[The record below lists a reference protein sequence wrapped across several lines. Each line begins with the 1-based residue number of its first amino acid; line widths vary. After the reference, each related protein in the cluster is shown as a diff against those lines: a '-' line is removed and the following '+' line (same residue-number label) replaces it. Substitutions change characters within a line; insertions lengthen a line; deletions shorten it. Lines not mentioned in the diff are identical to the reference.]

1 RLKGQSCPQRRNRPK
16 DTEQG
21 VWGMRVQ
28 GRSSWRHGASALALL
43 IGGAAP
49 LPITAQTA
57 PPPAA
62 ATAEGPQLEEILITA
77 DRKKSF
83 SANYVQAG
91 TFRNARQLDTPLT
104 VTVIPREVLDAQQA
118 TSLFDAVRN
127 SAGVTMSQVGPS
139 VASNLQARGIN
150 FEARSSYRL
159 NGSLPTVNLIDL
171 PLEDKERV
179 EVLKGVAAIYYG
191 FVPPSGIVNMTTKRP
206 TSSPINDVTLFGN
219 NFGTFGGHADVSRRF
234 MDDKVGIRVNAVEAN
249 LDYGI
254 DHVDGNR
261 RLYAV
266 AVDVDPFENFH
277 VKLDAEHI
285 HKKVSEVGIIRLT
298 ALTPAQVA
306 ARAPLV
312 LPPTPPNS
320 RNLGDRWMYTDA
332 DSNNFLAH
340 ADWKFLPN
348 WSLTLEA
355 GESYLNR
362 DRRFPV
368 FQNYNLVTGAGTTNV
383 TFTNKGEYRNVNY
396 RAEFAGAFETYVLQ
410 HELSF
415 GATRNVRKQY
425 VPVTSNINL
434 PQNLYNPI
442 EHAEVAMPAARVI
455 NNPQKIDDKGLYFFD
470 RMKYD
475 DWLEMVVGVRRSI
488 YSSVTAATGR
498 YSAAENSPTGGAV
511 IKLRPWLSFYGTYIE
526 GLEEGGTAPLTA
538 ANANQT
544 LPPALSS
551 QWEVG
556 VKADPIDR
564 MLLTLGRFSID
575 RSASFVNS
583 ANVFVQDGRTS
594 YEGFEFSATGEIN
607 EQWSVFATAM
617 VLDAKVGAT
626 QDLTLIGKR
635 PENTPRFASSLFVEY
650 RTPWVEGLSLSAGMF
665 HTGGRAVNAANQAF
679 IPGYETYDIG
689 ARYTTDIRSTEVTF
703 RFNLENLLD
712 KNYYAAT
719 GSSLLATGL
728 PRTAKFS
735 MTARF

>member
-1 RLKGQSCPQRRNRPK
+1 M
-16 DTEQG
+16 
-21 VWGMRVQ
+21 GMRDL
-28 GRSSWRHGASALALL
+28 GRANWARRSNLKHGASALALL
-43 IGGAAP
+43 FGGIAP
-49 LPITAQTA
+49 V
-57 PPPAA
+57 PAA
-62 ATAEGPQLEEILITA
+62 AQLAAADGPQLEEILITA

-104 VTVIPREVLDAQQA
+104 VTVIPREIIEAQQA
-118 TSLFDAVRN
+118 TNLFDAVRN

-206 TSSPINDVTLFGN
+206 TNSPINDLTLFGN
-219 NFGTFGGHADVSRRF
+219 NHGTIGGHADMSRRF
-234 MDDKVGIRVNAVEAN
+234 VDDKVGIRVNAVESG

-254 DHVDGNR
+254 DKVDGNR

-266 AVDVDPFENFH
+266 AIDVDPFENFH

-285 HKKVSEVGIIRLT
+285 HKKVSEVAIIRLPTLT
-298 ALTPAQVA
+298 AAQIA
-306 ARAPLV
+306 ARVPLV
-312 LPPTPPNS
+312 LPPTPSNS
-320 RNLGDRWMYTDA
+320 SNLGDKWMYTDA

-340 ADWKFLPN
+340 VDYKFLPN
-348 WSLTLEA
+348 WSVTLEA

-368 FQNYNLVTGAGTTNV
+368 FQNYNLATGAGTTNV

-396 RAEFAGAFETYVLQ
+396 RAEFAGAFQTWILE
-410 HELSF
+410 HEISF
-415 GATRNVRKQY
+415 GGTRNVRKQY
-425 VPVTSNINL
+425 VPVTNNATNL
-434 PQNLYNPI
+434 AQNLYAPI
-442 EHAEVAMPAARVI
+442 EHAEVVMPAARSI
-455 NNPQKIDDKGLYFFD
+455 TNPQKIDDKGLYVFD
-470 RMKYD
+470 RMKYS

-511 IKLRPWLSFYGTYIE
+511 IKVLPWLSFYGTYIE
-526 GLEEGGTAPLTA
+526 GLEEGGVAPLVA

-544 LPPALSS
+544 LPPALST

-556 VKADPIDR
+556 IKAEPIDKL
-564 MLLTLGRFSID
+564 LLTLGRFSID
-575 RSASFVNS
+575 RSASFLNS
-583 ANVFVQDGRTS
+583 SNVFVQDGRTT

-607 EQWSVFATAM
+607 AQFSVFATAM
-617 VLDAKVGAT
+617 ILDAKVGNT
-626 QDLTLIGKR
+626 SDLTLIGKR
-635 PENTPRFASSLFVEY
+635 PENTPRFAASLFAEY
-650 RTPWVEGLSLSAGMF
+650 RTPWVEGLSLTAGMF
-665 HTGGRAVNAANQAF
+665 HTGGRAVNAANQAY
-679 IPGYETYDIG
+679 IPGYQTYDIG
-689 ARYTTDIRSTEVTF
+689 ARYTTDIRGADVTF
-703 RFNLENLLD
+703 RFNIENLLD

-735 MTARF
+735 TTFRF